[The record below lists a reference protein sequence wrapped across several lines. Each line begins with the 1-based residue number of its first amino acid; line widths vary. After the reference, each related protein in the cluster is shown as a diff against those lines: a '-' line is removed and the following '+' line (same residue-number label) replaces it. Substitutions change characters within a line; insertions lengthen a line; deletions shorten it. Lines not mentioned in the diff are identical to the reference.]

1 MIDPTLSASDQARL
15 YRVCARKYAAAAKA
29 ERKAFAAARRA
40 TEALNKAAD
49 AVAAIGK
56 DSYSVTTYP
65 NLY

>member
-15 YRVCARKYAAAAKA
+15 YRACARKYAAAAKA
-29 ERKAFAAARRA
+29 ERKAVAAARRA

-49 AVAAIGK
+49 AVAAISK

>member
-15 YRVCARKYAAAAKA
+15 YRACARKYAAAAKA

-49 AVAAIGK
+49 AVAAISK

>member
-1 MIDPTLSASDQARL
+1 MIDSTLSASEQARL

-29 ERKAFAAARRA
+29 ERKADAAARRA
-40 TEALNKAAD
+40 TEARNKAAD
-49 AVAAIGK
+49 AVAAISK